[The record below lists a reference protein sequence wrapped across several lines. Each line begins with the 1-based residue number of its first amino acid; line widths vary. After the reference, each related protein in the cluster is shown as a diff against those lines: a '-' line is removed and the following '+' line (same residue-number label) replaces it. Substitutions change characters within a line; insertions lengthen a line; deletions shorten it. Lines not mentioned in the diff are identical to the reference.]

1 MMSYVPSPMARG
13 TPEPGKA
20 TGPVRVLIADDHPVV
35 RQGLRQ
41 ILTSDPDVRVVGEAR
56 DGDEALAMAHSVEW
70 DVAVLDYSMPGRGG
84 VDLLAAVKHDYPD
97 RPVLIL
103 SIYPEDPHGMRA
115 LKAGAAG
122 YITKESAGE
131 ELTAAVKKV
140 VGGGR
145 YVSAS
150 LAEKLAARL
159 TPEQDR
165 PPHERLSDREYRVM
179 WLLASGRSLQQIAE
193 EMHLS
198 PSTVST
204 YRGRILKK
212 LNLASNVDL
221 VHYAMKHRLIE

>member
-1 MMSYVPSPMARG
+1 
-13 TPEPGKA
+13 
-20 TGPVRVLIADDHPVV
+20 VRVLIADDHPVV
-35 RQGLRQ
+35 RQGLKMM
-41 ILTSDPDVRVVGEAR
+41 LSSDPEVNVVGEAR
-56 DGDEALAMAHSVEW
+56 DGDEALDMVHNLDW

-84 VDLLAAVKHDYPD
+84 VDLLAAVKHDYPE

-122 YITKESAGE
+122 YITKESAAE

-140 VGGGR
+140 VKGGR
-145 YVSAS
+145 YVSPA

-212 LNLASNVDL
+212 LSLTSNVDL

>member
-1 MMSYVPSPMARG
+1 M
-13 TPEPGKA
+13 
-20 TGPVRVLIADDHPVV
+20 PVRVLIADDHPVV
-35 RQGLRQ
+35 RQGLKSM
-41 ILTSDPDVRVVGEAR
+41 LASDPEVDVVGEAR
-56 DGDEALAMAHSVEW
+56 DGDEAFDLAHKVDW

-84 VDLLAAVKHDYPD
+84 VELLADVKHDYPD
-97 RPVLIL
+97 KPVLIM
-103 SIYPEDPHGMRA
+103 SIYPEDPHGLRA

-122 YITKESAGE
+122 YISKESAGD

-140 VGGGR
+140 ATGGR
-145 YVSAS
+145 YISSS
-150 LAEKLAARL
+150 LAEKLAMRL
-159 TPEQDR
+159 TPEQER

-179 WLLASGRSLQQIAE
+179 WMLATGKTLHQIAE

-212 LNLASNVDL
+212 LSLFTNVDL

>member
-1 MMSYVPSPMARG
+1 MSFASFPALHGARG
-13 TPEPGKA
+13 V
-20 TGPVRVLIADDHPVV
+20 PVKVLIADDHPVV
-35 RQGLRQ
+35 RQGLK
-41 ILTSDPDVRVVGEAR
+41 LMLNADPEMNVVGEAR
-56 DGDEALAMAHSVEW
+56 DGDEAFDMAQKLEW

-84 VDLLAAVKHDYPD
+84 VELLSELKHDYPD

-103 SIYPEDPHGMRA
+103 SIYPEDPHGLRA

-122 YITKESAGE
+122 YISKETAGE

-140 VGGGR
+140 ATGGR
-145 YVSAS
+145 YVSSS
-150 LAEKLAARL
+150 LAEKLASRL
-159 TPEQDR
+159 TPEQER

-179 WLLASGRSLQQIAE
+179 WLLASGRTLHQIAE
-193 EMHLS
+193 EMRLS

-212 LNLASNVDL
+212 LGLGTNVDL

>member
-1 MMSYVPSPMARG
+1 MTYATSPARHG
-13 TPEPGKA
+13 SFEPNLA
-20 TGPVRVLIADDHPVV
+20 RPVRVLIADDHPVV
-35 RQGLRQ
+35 RQGLKM
-41 ILTSDPDVRVVGEAR
+41 ILTADPEVHVVAEAS
-56 DGDEALAMAHSVEW
+56 DGDEALQLAHQVEW

-115 LKAGAAG
+115 LKSGAAG

-140 VGGGR
+140 MTGGR

-159 TPEQDR
+159 TPEQER

-179 WLLASGRSLQQIAE
+179 WLLASGRSLHQIAE

-212 LNLASNVDL
+212 LSLTSNVEL

>member
-1 MMSYVPSPMARG
+1 MNAIPSVI
-13 TPEPGKA
+13 PGGPSA
-20 TGPVRVLIADDHPVV
+20 APAQQPVRVLIADDHPVV
-35 RQGLRQ
+35 RDGLKTM
-41 ILTSDPDVRVVGEAR
+41 LSSDPEVRVVGEAS
-56 DGDEALAMAHSVEW
+56 DGDEALRLMHDVEW
-70 DVAVLDYSMPGRGG
+70 DVAVLDYSMPGKGG
-84 VDLLAAVKHDYPD
+84 VDLLAQVKHDYPD

-140 VGGGR
+140 MSGGR
-145 YVSAS
+145 YVSAA

-159 TPEQDR
+159 TPDQDR

-212 LNLASNVDL
+212 LALTSNVEL

>member
-1 MMSYVPSPMARG
+1 MNAIPSAIPG
-13 TPEPGKA
+13 TPSVVPA
-20 TGPVRVLIADDHPVV
+20 RQPVRVLIADDHPVV
-35 RQGLRQ
+35 RDGLKTM
-41 ILTSDPDVRVVGEAR
+41 LSSDPEVKVVGEAR
-56 DGDEALAMAHSVEW
+56 DGEEALRLMHEVEW
-70 DVAVLDYSMPGRGG
+70 DVAVLDYSMPGKGG

-140 VGGGR
+140 VSGGR
-145 YVSAS
+145 YVSAA

-159 TPEQDR
+159 TPDQDR

-212 LNLASNVDL
+212 LQLSSNVEL

>member
-1 MMSYVPSPMARG
+1 MAH
-13 TPEPGKA
+13 PHH
-20 TGPVRVLIADDHPVV
+20 VRVLIADDHPVV
-35 RQGLRQ
+35 RDGLKTM
-41 ILTSDPDVRVVGEAR
+41 LTSDPEVTVVGEAR
-56 DGDEALAMAHSVEW
+56 DGDEALQLMHAVEW
-70 DVAVLDYSMPGRGG
+70 DVAVLDYSMPGKGG
-84 VDLLAAVKHDYPD
+84 VDLLAQVKHDFPD

-140 VGGGR
+140 MSGGR
-145 YVSAS
+145 YVSAT

-159 TPEQDR
+159 TPDQDR

-212 LNLASNVDL
+212 LGLSSNVEL

>member
-1 MMSYVPSPMARG
+1 MSYSPGHSSFERTA
-13 TPEPGKA
+13 A
-20 TGPVRVLIADDHPVV
+20 PVRVLIADDHPVV
-35 RQGLRQ
+35 RQGLRTM
-41 ILTSDPDVRVVGEAR
+41 LASDPGVRVVGEAR
-56 DGDEALAMAHSVEW
+56 DGDEAFEMAHQVEW

-122 YITKESAGE
+122 YITKESAGD

-140 VGGGR
+140 VHGGR

-212 LNLASNVDL
+212 LNLTSNVEL
-221 VHYAMKHRLIE
+221 VHYAMKHRLIEQ